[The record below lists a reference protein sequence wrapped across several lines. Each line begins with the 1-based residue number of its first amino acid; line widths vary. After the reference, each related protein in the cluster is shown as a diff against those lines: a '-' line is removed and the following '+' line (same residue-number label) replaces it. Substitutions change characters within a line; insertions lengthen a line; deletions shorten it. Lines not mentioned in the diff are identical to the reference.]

1 MNYLPQPMF
10 EEILAA
16 TIRQATP
23 LLLAALGEVVV
34 QRSGVI
40 NIGIEGMML
49 MGAFFGMLGSF
60 YTGIAV
66 PNLAPW
72 IGLVAAGLSGGIT
85 AFLFA
90 FLTIRLSAD
99 QVVTGTGITLLALGL
114 TEVVY
119 QKLLATPAPRSK
131 LLRSEKSKF
140 PFCLVFLG
148 SARRFFNTTSLFS

>member
-1 MNYLPQPMF
+1 MF

-60 YTGIAV
+60 YTGSML
-66 PNLAPW
+66 PGLAPW
-72 IGLVAAGLSGGIT
+72 VGMIVAGLSGGIT
-85 AFLFA
+85 AYVFA

-114 TEVVY
+114 TEVIY
-119 QKLLATPAPRSK
+119 QRVFSYTGSALKVAAFREVQIPFLSSIPGVGPA
-131 LLRSEKSKF
+131 LF
-140 PFCLVFLG
+140 QHNVLVFLT
-148 SARRFFNTTSLFS
+148 FLFVP

>member
-1 MNYLPQPMF
+1 MF

-16 TIRQATP
+16 TVRQATP

-60 YTGIAV
+60 YTGYAL

-72 IGLVAAGLSGGIT
+72 VGLVAAG
-85 AFLFA
+85 FH
-90 FLTIRLSAD
+90 
-99 QVVTGTGITLLALGL
+99 
-114 TEVVY
+114 
-119 QKLLATPAPRSK
+119 SK
-131 LLRSEKSKF
+131 NPVSYSPL
-140 PFCLVFLG
+140 
-148 SARRFFNTTSLFS
+148 

>member
-1 MNYLPQPMF
+1 MF

-60 YTGIAV
+60 YTG
-66 PNLAPW
+66 
-72 IGLVAAGLSGGIT
+72 SC
-85 AFLFA
+85 
-90 FLTIRLSAD
+90 S
-99 QVVTGTGITLLALGL
+99 
-114 TEVVY
+114 
-119 QKLLATPAPRSK
+119 
-131 LLRSEKSKF
+131 SE
-140 PFCLVFLG
+140 LG
-148 SARRFFNTTSLFS
+148 SMGRHSCRRTEWRNHWLMRSHS